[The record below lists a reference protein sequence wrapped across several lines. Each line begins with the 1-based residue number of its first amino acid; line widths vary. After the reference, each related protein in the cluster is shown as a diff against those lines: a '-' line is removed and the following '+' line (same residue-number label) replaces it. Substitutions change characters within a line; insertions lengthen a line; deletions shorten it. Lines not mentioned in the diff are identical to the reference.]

1 MFARCVSYRR
11 LGESRPSLTTS
22 ARWQA
27 YQGARF
33 FSSCECDVCSSLGGF
48 PYDVCSDFYST
59 YIIPLKYGTVILANV
74 IVK

>member
-1 MFARCVSYRR
+1 MCVLSAARRFAAFPRDGHRAPEHGAVA
-11 LGESRPSLTTS
+11 TS

-59 YIIPLKYGTVILANV
+59 YIIPLNMEM
-74 IVK
+74 